1 MFPHRSPADTPRR
14 IRPPQRAYFPF
25 VSRFPAL
32 FIPPRGRFASYHY
45 VETIRKHRAV
55 FPPRRSSAPPAS
67 IPPTRFPPRRQS
79 TPPFPPL
86 NRQSAKVSGS
96 HSSRI
101 SHCERSGIYPPPASA
116 PLSKHR
122 RSKNPSMAKRGSPWK
137 RRPAIPPCGSLC
149 IPPRGSP
156 RKSSAV
162 PSPRRHPTFPVYAA
176 ARRRFLPPVTV
187 PPSPMRGAGRKK
199 RERRTAAPVGKNR
212 FNQKWRTGRTA
223 TKAETRPATR
233 P

>member
-162 PSPRRHPTFPVYAA
+162 SSPRCQPHLPCLYRRPTPIPPARCGASKPYA
-176 ARRRFLPPVTV
+176 PC
-187 PPSPMRGAGRKK
+187 GHKK
-199 RERRTAAPVGKNR
+199 RERRTAAPVGRNR